1 MGIFLSREE
10 VRQELEQ
17 VKVQFDARVAQME
30 STLLAEIR
38 QTFAVEASVKDALLQ
53 HTHSVPRFPQE
64 IYQTPVNVIHLQNRI
79 ESFSKQLAVLTDV
92 AENLGQLTSQVEQM
106 KQTVAQLSPIAP
118 DGEPK
123 PIHEVIGAHTQR
135 ISDAIGNIHT
145 AHSLWLAERM
155 GELEEAG
162 RTTAN
167 LHELLNRSRQNISP
181 KPNIV
186 ELVPEPAVP
195 AQENHTSEVVE

>member
-1 MGIFLSREE
+1 MFSL
-10 VRQELEQ
+10 
-17 VKVQFDARVAQME
+17 
-30 STLLAEIR
+30 
-38 QTFAVEASVKDALLQ
+38 
-53 HTHSVPRFPQE
+53 VPRFPQE
-64 IYQTPVNVIHLQNRI
+64 IYQTPANVIHLQNRI

-123 PIHEVIGAHTQR
+123 QIHEVIGAHTQK
-135 ISDAIGNIHT
+135 ISDAIENIHT

-155 GELEEAG
+155 SELEEAG
-162 RTTAN
+162 RTTTN